1 VRLPQRA
8 IREMPTTPKLS
19 VCIIT
24 FNHAAFIA
32 KALDGALMQ
41 RVTFEYNIVIGDDC
55 STDGTDR
62 IIQEYQ
68 SRWPDKIVP
77 LFHAKNVGMGKNL
90 KETLDYCNGEYV
102 AFLEGDDYWMDPE
115 KLQMQ
120 VDYLDSNPGC
130 SICHH
135 RVDYI
140 AWPGGEKLKEF
151 PSQRFRIERPDPR
164 ALAIINYIQ
173 TCSVVFR
180 RKCLPPLDAD
190 LQELKLYDWPLFVL
204 LSQRG
209 WIAYLDRTMAHYRI
223 HVNNS
228 WNERP
233 ADYKI
238 SVMESMARYL
248 LGRVDEGSKH
258 LWMDMIL
265 ALAFKDLALALKS
278 LSLVKSFEKLKH
290 FMAQSAE
297 FKKPFWIFYRLW
309 PYYRAYNT
317 RE

>member
-1 VRLPQRA
+1 
-8 IREMPTTPKLS
+8 MPTNPKLS

-32 KALDGALMQ
+32 KALDSALMQ
-41 RVTFEYNIVIGDDC
+41 RTTFEYDIVIGDDC
-55 STDGTDR
+55 STDGTDK

-68 SRWPDKIVP
+68 SRWPGKIVP

-90 KETLDYCNGEYV
+90 KETLHRCHGEYV
-102 AFLEGDDYWMDPE
+102 AFLEGDDYWTDLG

-120 VDYLDSNPGC
+120 VEYLDRNPGC
-130 SICHH
+130 ALCHH
-135 RVDYI
+135 RVDYV
-140 AWPGGEKLKEF
+140 ASPGGERLKEF
-151 PSQRFRIERPDPR
+151 PPKRFRIERPDPR
-164 ALAIINYIQ
+164 ELAMINYIQ

-180 RKCLPPLDAD
+180 RKWLPPVDEG

-209 WIAYLDRTMAHYRI
+209 SIAYLDRTMAHYRI
-223 HVNNS
+223 HSDNS

-238 SVMESMARYL
+238 RVMEKMARYL
-248 LGRVDEGSKH
+248 LQRVDPASKT

-265 ALAFKDLALALKS
+265 ALAFKDLALAVKS
-278 LSLVKSFEKLKH
+278 LALAKTFDKLKC
-290 FMAQSAE
+290 FVILSAE
-297 FKKPFWIFYRLW
+297 FKRPFWVFSRLL
-309 PYYRAYNT
+309 PYYLANKNNS
-317 RE
+317 